1 MGEMSCPGR
10 ADSMCRSIGR
20 QNLDNLALS
29 GRKPK
34 SGEVSQRSMVHGHGA
49 VVKEGGPYPGA
60 IDEEPLMSLKN
71 GSMRSEVV

>member
-1 MGEMSCPGR
+1 MTPESEWEGGRLGVGEMSCLGR

-34 SGEVSQRSMVHGHGA
+34 SEEVSQRSMVNGHGA

-60 IDEEPLMSLKN
+60 V
-71 GSMRSEVV
+71 RSH